1 MCGRFAL
8 SPKTNKVERLLP
20 NGKITLSNIPRY
32 NIAPGSNINC
42 IINKNGKYAIGEF
55 LWGLIPSWAKDNMGA
70 FNLFNAKSET
80 LDDKPAFKYLIS
92 RNRAIIP
99 ATGFY
104 EWKKETAKTK
114 VPYYFYLN
122 DCEVFAFAGL
132 FDKWKNSAGEIIYS
146 TTIITTEANAILK
159 QCHDRMP
166 VILDNKTAAEY
177 LNHSNDIKQFLN
189 PYNSRKM
196 KCYQVDRFVNSALN
210 EGELCSKPVA

>member
-8 SPKTNKVERLLP
+8 SPKTNKVEKLLP
-20 NGKITLSNIPRY
+20 ESKIMLSNTPRY

-80 LDDKPAFKYLIS
+80 LDEKPAFKYLIS

-114 VPYYFYLN
+114 IPYYFYLN
-122 DCEVFAFAGL
+122 DCELFAFAGL

-159 QCHDRMP
+159 PCHDRMP

-196 KCYQVDRFVNSALN
+196 KSYKVDRYVNSALN